1 MAKNHKIP
9 KCPPLRFPQFNDEWK
24 QTTLGSYFKVQGGY
38 AFKSEYYRLS
48 GIPIIRISNL
58 PMDRRYIDLSD
69 CVYYPSKFNID
80 NQFKVQKGD
89 LLIAMSGATTG
100 KTSIYNYNR
109 FSYLNQRVGL
119 FRPIARNVFYPIL
132 YAYVESDNF
141 KLSLGKLLIAGAQP
155 NISSSDIEGIPF
167 PVFSLAEQ
175 EKIASFL
182 SLIDERIQSCSETIK
197 ERKREKAALLNQ
209 LFSQKLRFP
218 DFDDEWRVTTLGTIL
233 SLAPQIPIDK
243 PCIKDIISVKLH
255 GKGISRTS
263 ATTLNLGATQYYL
276 RRVGQLIYGKQNFHN
291 GAIALIPKEYD
302 NGITSK
308 DIPSFVFDTT
318 KSSPKYVLAYLLRTK
333 YYEATEVYT
342 TGTGSKRLKE
352 DSFFSLPLSLP
363 SLVEQKKIADFLSLI
378 DERIEVEEE
387 LLEQYERQKRYL
399 LRQMFV

>member
-1 MAKNHKIP
+1 MNTQDKIEGGAYPFYVRSSTIERANKYTYDGIAILTPGDGAIGKVFHYSEGKIAVHQRVYILSDITIGTKYLFYYFADKFYNRVIRMSAKNTVDSVRMNMIT
-9 KCPPLRFPQFNDEWK
+9 DM
-24 QTTLGSYFKVQGGY
+24 
-38 AFKSEYYRLS
+38 
-48 GIPIIRISNL
+48 PISL
-58 PMDRRYIDLSD
+58 P
-69 CVYYPSKFNID
+69 
-80 NQFKVQKGD
+80 
-89 LLIAMSGATTG
+89 
-100 KTSIYNYNR
+100 
-109 FSYLNQRVGL
+109 
-119 FRPIARNVFYPIL
+119 
-132 YAYVESDNF
+132 
-141 KLSLGKLLIAGAQP
+141 
-155 NISSSDIEGIPF
+155 
-167 PVFSLAEQ
+167 SLAEQ
-175 EKIASFL
+175 EKIAGFL
-182 SLIDERIQSCSETIK
+182 SLIDERIESCSETIK

-352 DSFFSLPLSLP
+352 DSFFSLPISLP
-363 SLVEQKKIADFLSLI
+363 SLEEQKKIADFLSLI
-378 DERIEVEEE
+378 DERIEVEEQ
-387 LLEQYERQKRYL
+387 LLQQYERQKRYL